1 MNSDDAS
8 QFKSVND
15 VGLESE
21 YEVSEMMDFNKE
33 GQRAEGYSQEEEE
46 EKVPN
51 ISKTRINDASGIQF
65 TNSNYDQA
73 SLEEDNI
80 DYNDLTKGMED

>member
-21 YEVSEMMDFNKE
+21 YEVLEMMDFNKD
-33 GQRAEGYSQEEEE
+33 QRA
-46 EKVPN
+46 
-51 ISKTRINDASGIQF
+51 DA
-65 TNSNYDQA
+65 
-73 SLEEDNI
+73 
-80 DYNDLTKGMED
+80 

>member
-21 YEVSEMMDFNKE
+21 YDASEMDFNKD
-33 GQRAEGYSQEEEE
+33 QRAEYS
-46 EKVPN
+46 
-51 ISKTRINDASGIQF
+51 
-65 TNSNYDQA
+65 
-73 SLEEDNI
+73 
-80 DYNDLTKGMED
+80 